1 MPQPVLFARDG
12 RTIERSSTLD
22 CEVKCNFGIFL
33 VHECV
38 ETLSL
43 IRRKFVCER
52 CGGDVG
58 CEETKEAQER
68 DGREHPRGAADSSA
82 SPV

>member
-1 MPQPVLFARDG
+1 MSQTVLFARDG
-12 RTIERSSTLD
+12 HTIERSSTLD

-33 VHECV
+33 VHKCI
-38 ETLSL
+38 ETFSL

-52 CGGDVG
+52 CGRDVG
-58 CEETKEAQER
+58 CEETEEAQER
-68 DGREHPRGAADSSA
+68 DGGEHAHGAAGSST